1 MTARQID
8 PFIASKYFHTEGVLR
23 HNRKGVVFLFVRFMF
38 FSPFLA
44 MAQQPLDVAA
54 FRKLQ
59 TTEERFDFLSTEN
72 VNKMDKATFEALLQI
87 IEQQK
92 DSKMLFYWY
101 YQHNQLAERFNY
113 GQEEYKKSNAIMLEI
128 AQKNRLKVEEVVVQ
142 YKSALDGYGGKKIS
156 EQEVYSAYLNCF
168 EQIKLLGIDN
178 FKHYPLDW
186 ILHEIGRNFYELG
199 DTEKSVESLLEAE
212 KNTKTNSPFYTLILN
227 LIETIYADRKDYPNA
242 IIYTQKIY
250 DVNYKMNPTQN
261 VDNWVP
267 RFWQGLSSLD
277 MANYMFELGK
287 VKECEKYA
295 ERGYQLVQTK
305 EIDFSDHPKVMAE
318 FEGLQVVIK
327 VKLRLGKLNEVEP
340 LFKRVEILKP
350 YLGLGM
356 EGYYFKPLFLYRNY
370 VTYYEAKKDYTH
382 AFRYTKLANELQ
394 DSLIR
399 RNDKRKLWQTEMRVK
414 ADRYQ
419 AQIQSAE
426 ENSLWQERLRNAAI
440 ILLLIVLL
448 AAFTIYRRIKKDND
462 IIAKQK
468 KLLEISLNE
477 KETLLKEIHHR
488 VKNNLQII
496 SGLLE
501 KQALKAND
509 AVTKQLMKEGQN
521 RVFSMALVHQNLYQS
536 DNLNAIEIKS
546 YLEML
551 TKNIRQSHIQEDQTI
566 TLTMDVDD
574 SKVNIDTAIPLGLIL
589 NELITNCYK
598 YAFKG
603 RQSGEIH
610 IVFHQT
616 DKEFFLSVK
625 DNGIG
630 LPLDLDIQKTRTL
643 GMNLVRGLVR
653 QLNGTLNF
661 YSGTEGAVF
670 EIKCTD

>member
-1 MTARQID
+1 MINRNRI
-8 PFIASKYFHTEGVLR
+8 FIKRIGLICLFYFTQT
-23 HNRKGVVFLFVRFMF
+23 VF
-38 FSPFLA
+38 
-44 MAQQPLDVAA
+44 AQQPLDVAA
-54 FRKLQ
+54 FRKRQ
-59 TTEERFDFLSTEN
+59 TIEERLDFLSTEN
-72 VNKMDKATFEALLQI
+72 VDKMGKATFEALLPV

-92 DSKMLFYWY
+92 DSKTLFYWH
-101 YQHNQLAERFNY
+101 YQHNQFAIHFNY
-113 GQEEYKKSNAIMLEI
+113 GQDEYQKSDAAMFDIAHKKG
-128 AQKNRLKVEEVVVQ
+128 LKIEEVVAQ
-142 YKSALDGYGGKKIS
+142 YKIALDKYGGKRIS

-168 EQIKLLGIDN
+168 EQMKSLGIEN
-178 FKHYPLDW
+178 FKRYSPDW
-186 ILHEIGRNFYELG
+186 MLHEIGRNFYELG
-199 DTEKSVESLLEAE
+199 DTEKALEALLEGE
-212 KNTKTNSPFYTLILN
+212 KITKLDSPFYTLILN

-242 IIYTQKIY
+242 IVYTQKIY
-250 DVNYKMNPTQN
+250 DANYKKNPTQN
-261 VDNWVP
+261 HNDWVS

-287 VKECEKYA
+287 VKECETLA

-305 EIDFSDHPKVMAE
+305 QIDFSDHPKVMAE

-327 VKLRLGKLNEVEP
+327 IKLRLGKLNEVES
-340 LFKRVEILKP
+340 LFKRVEVLKP

-356 EGYYFKPLFLYRNY
+356 EGYYFKPLRLYNNY
-370 VTYYEAKKDYTH
+370 VTFYEAKKDYTN
-382 AFRYTKLANELQ
+382 AYRYMKLADGLQ
-394 DSLIR
+394 DSLNR

-426 ENSLWQERLRNAAI
+426 ANSLWQERLRNAAI
-440 ILLLIVLL
+440 IILLIVLI

-468 KLLEISLNE
+468 NLLETSLNE

-501 KQALKAND
+501 KQALKATD

-536 DNLNAIEIKS
+536 ENLNEIEIKS

-551 TKNIRQSHIQEDQTI
+551 TKNIRQSHLLEDQTI

-574 SKVNIDTAIPLGLIL
+574 STVNIDTAIPLGLIL

-598 YAFKG
+598 YAFKS
-603 RQSGEIH
+603 RQSGEIQ
-610 IVFHQT
+610 IVFHQK
-616 DKEFFLSVK
+616 DKELFLSVK

-630 LPLDLDIQKTRTL
+630 LPADLDIQKTRTL

-653 QLNGTLNF
+653 QLNGTLNLQ
-661 YSGTEGAVF
+661 SDTEGSVF
-670 EIKCTD
+670 EIKIQR